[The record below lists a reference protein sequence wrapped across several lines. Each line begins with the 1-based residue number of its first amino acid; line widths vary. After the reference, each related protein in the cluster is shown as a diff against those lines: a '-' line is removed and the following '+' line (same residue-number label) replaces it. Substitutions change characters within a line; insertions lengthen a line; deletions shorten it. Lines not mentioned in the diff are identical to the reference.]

1 MAKFTASLAKKGDYH
16 NSQEGFENREV
27 AIAQLKAKIGN
38 QKEEIEKYKRTQEV
52 SKVTNAMSQ

>member
-16 NSQEGFENREV
+16 NFSQEGFENREV
-27 AIAQLKAKIGN
+27 AIAQLKAKIGI

-52 SKVTNAMSQ
+52 S